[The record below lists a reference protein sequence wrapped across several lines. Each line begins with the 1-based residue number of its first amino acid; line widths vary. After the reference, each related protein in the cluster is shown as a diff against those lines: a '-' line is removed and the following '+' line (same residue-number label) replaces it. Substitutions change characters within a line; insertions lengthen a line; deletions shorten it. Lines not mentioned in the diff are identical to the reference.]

1 MNRRSN
7 TLCIS
12 RIKLINFHN
21 FCNETI
27 NVAGGGHLFMLGDN
41 ASGKTTVLDAIH
53 YVLTAGEDMEFNA
66 AARVSGSKQ
75 QGRRVQ
81 SIITRYNVDT
91 GHMRPS
97 GGVTYAALEISD
109 GAKRTTTIAIG
120 MSVNSP
126 DDQVTR
132 WGVIR
137 DCPLDEVPFLISDPE
152 GERPRDKS
160 EMRKV
165 LGDTGFF
172 GQPQSFCNQVAERF
186 LGGKAKF
193 NDFCRFLKIGKAY
206 REIAAH
212 TSDYHVLFKQLLP
225 ETDQEI
231 FERIIEA
238 LKSIDGSRGDLEN
251 MACKLDYVNNLIA
264 LLGEINISNRDAAVY
279 EAVEQLIRIMHVQQ
293 SISEDQ
299 ANIRKL
305 TSELKRLG
313 DSLSKLE
320 EQELN
325 INSRYNDM
333 KAEDSGGVLIREQ
346 ELRAKLKLQ
355 QDRFDSDNLKLKSI
369 HELIAKLE
377 TDSASMEVKLRE
389 LLEDILKKM
398 PDKSI
403 KTGIETGPVVTAVEN
418 CLHGSDSGKSDL
430 ETAFDRL
437 LANIRTAASENK
449 SDLAVCENAL
459 NGYSIS
465 EAKLKAEERL
475 LREHREA
482 VPEYNGLDMLM
493 EELDKGMINFI
504 PLYRGLEWHPDLTK
518 EQKGNLEELIGDD
531 TLSIITVNE
540 DSYEDAADIVLQKY
554 PGHRLSIAK
563 PGLESAREFREWA
576 TKVFDVKASNPQVLD
591 VLLRE
596 LSASHPPDFVKWKGI
611 RTANFR
617 SHARSF
623 TGAES
628 RFIGA
633 ESREKEQKRK
643 LKGIAAELKEIAD
656 EIREREKE
664 QKELKFRLR
673 ILGNL
678 ENIIAQAGKE
688 VRENVHARKEIQIS
702 LDFGRNNLA
711 ELTQKLSLMSE
722 DMKKDNRHLGK
733 LQKLIAE
740 KDIETLARNLKEIEG
755 QLEKCRQEIA
765 ANKESASRCRFK
777 IEAAQEQIGKN
788 ESTRK
793 DCETNLEQKLSALG
807 QKHTL
812 PNPAEFVEKLRIESR
827 MHLESD
833 AAKKVFECRQNMS
846 ARQTEI
852 RLKIK
857 DIVGAGYGFSFDV
870 ENNQLFARGGVA
882 ISAVEESLRKNVD
895 DQRLLINDETTR
907 LFKKLIMD
915 TMLRTLWN
923 NVHGLDNMV
932 REINKMLKDRF
943 FGNNTYRIKV
953 RPHEQYDGL
962 LKLIKS
968 YTDFNPDL
976 EEKLRHFFEDRKDIL
991 INTPPGTIPEI
1002 LDYRNWFHYEMC
1014 IHSASGDGTVMDSRV
1029 KSIGSGGEQAVP
1041 NYLLILTIAHFM
1053 YSGSNIKLNILL
1065 FDEAFYG
1072 IDSQRRDQLM
1082 GFATDLGL
1090 QLFVASPDQDGV
1102 KDEIACSTSLL
1113 IVKDAKYN
1121 VHLYPFDWKRIPDVD
1136 LFDPEKGEKDV
1147 KFEEEL

>member
-1 MNRRSN
+1 MNRRN
-7 TLCIS
+7 NVFCIS

-27 NVAGGGHLFMLGDN
+27 NVSGGGHLFMLGDN

-66 AARVSGSKQ
+66 AARVAGSKQ
-75 QGRRVQ
+75 QGRRIQ

-109 GAKRTTTIAIG
+109 GAKKTTTVAIG

-137 DCPLDEVPFLISDPE
+137 DCPLEEVPFLITDPE
-152 GERPRDKS
+152 GERPRDKA

-193 NDFCRFLKIGKAY
+193 SDFCRFLKIGKAY

-212 TSDYHVLFKQLLP
+212 TSDYHILFKQLLP
-225 ETDQEI
+225 ETDQDI
-231 FERIIEA
+231 FERIIET

-251 MACKLDYVNNLIA
+251 LAAKLEYVSNLIS
-264 LLGEINISNRDAAVY
+264 LLNEIGVSNRDAAAF
-279 EAVEQLIRIMHVQQ
+279 EAVEQLIRIMHVKQ
-293 SISEDQ
+293 SIEEDQ

-305 TSELKRLG
+305 TSELKKLS

-333 KAEDSGGVLIREQ
+333 KAEDSGGALIREQ

-355 QDRFDSDNLKLKSI
+355 QERFDSDNLKLKAL
-369 HELIAKLE
+369 HEHIAKIE
-377 TDSASMEVKLRE
+377 TDSASLEVKLRE
-389 LLEDILKKM
+389 MLEDILKKM

-403 KTGIETGPVVTAVEN
+403 KTGVETGPAMSAVEN
-418 CLHGSDSGKSDL
+418 FLHGGDTRKSGL
-430 ETAFDRL
+430 ETVFDKM
-437 LANIRTAASENK
+437 LANIRSVTAENK
-449 SDLAVCENAL
+449 SALAVCENAL

-465 EAKLKAEERL
+465 EAKLKAEEKTLNER
-475 LREHREA
+475 REA
-482 VPEYNGLDMLM
+482 VPEYKDLDTLM
-493 EELDKGMINFI
+493 EDLEKGMINYV
-504 PLYRGLEWHPDLTK
+504 PVYRGLEWHPDLTK
-518 EQKGNLEELIGDD
+518 EQKGNLEELIGDEV
-531 TLSIITVNE
+531 LSIITVNE
-540 DSYEDAADIVLQKY
+540 DNYDDAADIVLQKY
-554 PGHRLSIAK
+554 PGHRLAKAK
-563 PGLESAREFREWA
+563 PGSESPREFREWA
-576 TKVFDVKASNPQVLD
+576 SGVFDIKACNPQVLD
-591 VLLRE
+591 ILLRE
-596 LSASHPPDFVKWKGI
+596 LSASRPPDFVKWKGV

-617 SHARSF
+617 SHVRSF
-623 TGAES
+623 TDTES
-628 RFIGA
+628 RFIGT

-643 LKGIAAELKEIAD
+643 LKEITAELKEITD
-656 EIREREKE
+656 EIRELEKE
-664 QKELKFRLR
+664 QKELKSRLR

-678 ENIIAQAGKE
+678 ESIIAQAGKDI
-688 VRENVHARKEIQIS
+688 RENIQTKKEMQIS
-702 LDFGRNNLA
+702 LDFSRNNLNDI
-711 ELTQKLSLMSE
+711 TQKLAIMSDE
-722 DMKKDNRHLGK
+722 MKKDRSHLGK

-765 ANKESASRCRFK
+765 SNREAASRCKFK

-788 ESTRK
+788 ESIRRE
-793 DCETNLEQKLSALG
+793 CEAGLEQKLSSLN
-807 QKHTL
+807 QKFAVQ
-812 PNPAEFVEKLRIESR
+812 NPAEFVEKLRLESR
-827 MHLESD
+827 LHLETD
-833 AAKKVFECRQNMS
+833 AAKKVFERRQNVS

-857 DIVGAGYGFSFDV
+857 DIIGAGYGFSFDV

-882 ISAVEESLRKNVD
+882 ISAVEESLRKNVE
-895 DQRLLINDETTR
+895 DQRLLINDETTK

-932 REINKMLKDRF
+932 REINKLLKDRF

-953 RPHEQYDGL
+953 RPHEQYEGL

-976 EEKLRHFFEDRKDIL
+976 EEKLRHFFEDRKDML
-991 INTPPGTIPEI
+991 INTPPGTVPEI
-1002 LDYRNWFHYEMC
+1002 LDYRNWYHYEMC

-1041 NYLLILTIAHFM
+1041 NYLLVLTIAHFM

-1121 VHLYPFDWKRIPDVD
+1121 VHLYPFDWKRNPDVD
-1136 LFDPEKGEKDV
+1136 LFEPEKGEKEV